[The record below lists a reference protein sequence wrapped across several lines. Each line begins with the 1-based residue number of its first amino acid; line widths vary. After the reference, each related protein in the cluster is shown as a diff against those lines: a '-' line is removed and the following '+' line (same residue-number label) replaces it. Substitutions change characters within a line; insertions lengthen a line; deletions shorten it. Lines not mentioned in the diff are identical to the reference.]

1 MHRKTRL
8 ACWMREAGSPSLV
21 SDPAMLSAAMPDTR
35 FLHRVV
41 LRDYKSIRHC
51 DLALPPFAVL
61 VGPNGS
67 GKSNFLD
74 ALRFVAE
81 ALRESLDY
89 ALSSRGG
96 AAQVVRRSIDS
107 RDQFGMRIDCALAN
121 SSATYGFAVRAEPDG
136 SFQVVR
142 EDCTAVSRHSAEV
155 RVHYSIRNGRIVS
168 CSASR
173 PPQAMPDRLYLRQAA
188 DIAGFG
194 PVFDSLSRMGL
205 YSLNPESI
213 RTPRPPDAGNLLSR
227 DGSNLANVL
236 HRIGERSPETKQL
249 IEDYLACAVPGIA
262 GVDCHIAGSDAVLEF
277 CQRVGIDSDFLRFSA
292 ASMSDGTLRVLGMLV
307 ALFQDLGDRD
317 RKQDPRLI
325 GIEEPEYA
333 VHPDALELL
342 GDVLMH
348 AAEHSQVVVTSH
360 STDLLDRSDIAEE
373 SIFTVSAEDGET
385 RIGSMSEGTRSVLRE
400 RLSTPGE
407 LMRMNQLHLA
417 TTMVKSERPPSSCF
431 DSM

>member
-1 MHRKTRL
+1 MK
-8 ACWMREAGSPSLV
+8 
-21 SDPAMLSAAMPDTR
+21 DTR

-142 EDCTAVSRHSAEV
+142 EDCTAVSRHSAED

-173 PPQAMPDRLYLRQAA
+173 PLQAMPDRLYLRQAA

-194 PVFDSLSRMGL
+194 PVYDSLARMGL